1 MAGHSRVKFNPVSRE
16 IEVEG
21 SEAFVKIYFNKL
33 QALLAGE
40 EVKPGERKSRK
51 VRGAAAPKKVKAAK
65 VPARKTAAKKAAKK
79 AAGKAV
85 KKAGKRPDSALSR
98 IVAALKAAAD
108 GLTTGQL
115 QEKTGLKQRQIWT
128 TIYRGQKLGKIAKAK
143 RGTYVAV

>member
-65 VPARKTAAKKAAKK
+65 VPARKTAAKKAAGK
-79 AAGKAV
+79 AA